1 MSDIGFWGNR
11 NDPFARDRGLSSD
24 GRWALALGILA
35 MLIGLAAALGGAYVG
50 LGTSARLVSLPGG
63 LPAAP
68 SETVA
73 ILMFTCG
80 AITVLLGAIS
90 LYKAFTT

>member
-11 NDPFARDRGLSSD
+11 NDPFLRNRGLSSD
-24 GRWALALGILA
+24 GRWALGLGILA
-35 MLIGLAAALGGAYVG
+35 MLIGLGAAAGGADIG

-73 ILMFTCG
+73 ILVFTCG
-80 AITVLLGAIS
+80 AVTMLLGAIS
-90 LYKAFTT
+90 LYKAFTI